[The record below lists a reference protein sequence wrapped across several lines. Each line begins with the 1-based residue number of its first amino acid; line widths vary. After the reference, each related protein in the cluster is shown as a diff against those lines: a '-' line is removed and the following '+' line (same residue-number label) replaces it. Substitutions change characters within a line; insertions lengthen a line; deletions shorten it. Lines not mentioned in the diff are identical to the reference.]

1 MVTEQSQRC
10 TPTNTDCIKIQKSFL
25 FCSIFPSFSSTETFV
40 CFYILAHWML
50 VVGSKNENDQV
61 STPMHRKK
69 SDFERLGCSY
79 ISQSVSYDFF
89 SEWICWTLFECIHNP
104 QILVNYIHT
113 ARLLMLL
120 YEKNCIFIL
129 THTNHTHTLY
139 ATNFR
144 RKESWFIT

>member
-1 MVTEQSQRC
+1 MRT
-10 TPTNTDCIKIQKSFL
+10 I
-25 FCSIFPSFSSTETFV
+25 
-40 CFYILAHWML
+40 
-50 VVGSKNENDQV
+50 

-69 SDFERLGCSY
+69 SDFERLDCNY

-104 QILVNYIHT
+104 QILVDYIHT

-144 RKESWFIT
+144 RKESWFITYLLLIAGQGREKIYCWTVRESVDKTLKWNLPSISGLYHCSGVNI